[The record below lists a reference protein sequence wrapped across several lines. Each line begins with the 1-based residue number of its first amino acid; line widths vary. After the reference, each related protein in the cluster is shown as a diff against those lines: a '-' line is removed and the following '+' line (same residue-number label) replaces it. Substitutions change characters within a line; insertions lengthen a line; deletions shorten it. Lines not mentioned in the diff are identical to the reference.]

1 MAASIRGNGS
11 MKARDFF
18 QERYTA
24 DLLTKR
30 HKKNEGELPQYY
42 IENSHPA
49 IISPEEFE
57 LVQAEHKRRS
67 AKKKDKW
74 SGMIIC
80 GDCGCA
86 YGRKIWHSTDKFRSI
101 AYRCNGKY
109 DGEEKC
115 KTPSIKEEEVKSR
128 FIRAYNSHKETE
140 PGKVPESKEREIER
154 EIEDWREKV
163 YAAGASWRAMR
174 K

>member
-1 MAASIRGNGS
+1 M
-11 MKARDFF
+11 
-18 QERYTA
+18 
-24 DLLTKR
+24 
-30 HKKNEGELPQYY
+30 PQYY

-80 GDCGCA
+80 GDCSCA
-86 YGRKIWHSTDKFRSI
+86 YGRKIWHSTDKFRNI
-101 AYRCNGKY
+101 VYRCNGKY

-115 KTPSIKEEEVKSR
+115 KTPSIKEEEGKSR
-128 FIRAYNSHKETE
+128 FIRAYNSLKETE
-140 PGKVPESKEREIER
+140 PNKVPESKEGEIER